1 MGAATHR
8 VNSCRDRAARTPG
21 RSEEHG
27 PRPPARGR
35 RAGPWGAF
43 AWLAAASFFCAS
55 PVTAAEIGS
64 EDSLASVEVH
74 AFGSQGFIATTKN
87 NYIDTNSTHGSFQF
101 SEIGINFTKVL
112 VDKLRFGVQLFAEDL
127 GPTGSYNARAD
138 WFYLDYR
145 WQDWLGLRA
154 GRVKIPFGLYN
165 EINDVDSA
173 RISVLLPQSVYPIQ
187 NRDYLLAQ
195 TGGELYGY
203 LRLGRL
209 GALDYGGYA
218 GTIFLDPADASTQPG
233 SPIQIVNINVPYLV
247 GGRVMWETPVEG
259 LRLGGSIQVLRL
271 DLQLL
276 AGTQTVVLEAPV
288 TLAVGSLEYSAHD
301 WLLAAEYSRWFV
313 KDDSSVPTLIPSSPV
328 VTSERGY
335 AMAGYRV
342 TKWLQPGGYYSLLF
356 PDVTHRSGRENVQ
369 HDIAATLRFDLNAN
383 WLVKLEGHYML
394 GTAGVTP
401 GLNGTAPLSALDR
414 DWSVFLVKTTA
425 YF

>member
-1 MGAATHR
+1 
-8 VNSCRDRAARTPG
+8 
-21 RSEEHG
+21 
-27 PRPPARGR
+27 
-35 RAGPWGAF
+35 
-43 AWLAAASFFCAS
+43 
-55 PVTAAEIGS
+55 
-64 EDSLASVEVH
+64 VH
-74 AFGSQGFIATTKN
+74 AFGSQGFIATTRN

-101 SEIGINFTKVL
+101 SEVGINFTKVL
-112 VDKLRFGVQLFAEDL
+112 LDKLRFGVQLFAEDL
-127 GPTGSYNARAD
+127 GPTGNYNARAD

-218 GTIFLDPADASTQPG
+218 GTIFVDATSQPG
-233 SPIQIVNINVPYLV
+233 SPFQILNVNVPYLV
-247 GGRVMWETPVEG
+247 GGRVIWETPAEG
-259 LRLGGSIQVLRL
+259 LRLGGSIQALRL
-271 DLQLL
+271 DLQIL
-276 AGTQTVVLEAPV
+276 AGTQTVTVEAPV
-288 TLAVGSLEYSAHD
+288 VLSVGSIEYSAHD
-301 WLLAAEYSRWFV
+301 LLLAAEYSRWFV
-313 KDDSSVPTLIPSSPV
+313 KDDSSAPTIFPSSHV

-342 TKWLQPGGYYSLLF
+342 AKWLQPGAYYSLLF
-356 PDVTHRSGRENVQ
+356 PDVTQRSGRENVQ

-401 GLNGTAPLSALDR
+401 GLNGTTPLSALDR

>member
-1 MGAATHR
+1 MGAAGHR
-8 VNSCRDRAARTPG
+8 VDSWHER
-21 RSEEHG
+21 
-27 PRPPARGR
+27 PARGTGGSEKQGLPSPAHGR
-35 RAGPWGAF
+35 RVGPRVAF
-43 AWLAAASFFCAS
+43 LLLAAASFFCAS
-55 PVTAAEIGS
+55 RVTAAEIGD
-64 EDSLASVEVH
+64 EGSLASVEVH
-74 AFGSQGFIATTKN
+74 AFGSQGFIATTRN

-127 GPTGSYNARAD
+127 GPTGNYNVRAD

-145 WQDWLGLRA
+145 WQDWLGIRA

-203 LRLGRL
+203 LRLGPL
-209 GALDYGGYA
+209 GALDYAGYA
-218 GTIFLDPADASTQPG
+218 GTIFLDATAQPG
-233 SPIQIVNINVPYLV
+233 SPVQILSVNVPYLV

-259 LRLGGSIQVLRL
+259 LRLGGSIQALRL

-276 AGTQTVVLEAPV
+276 AGTQTVTVEAPV
-288 TLAVGSLEYSAHD
+288 TLSVGSIEYSAHD
-301 WLLAAEYSRWFV
+301 LLLAFEYSRWFV
-313 KDDSSVPTLIPSSPV
+313 KDDSNAPTLFPSTPL

-335 AMAGYRV
+335 TMVGYRV
-342 TKWLQPGGYYSLLF
+342 AKWLQPGAYYSLLF

-401 GLNGTAPLSALDR
+401 GLNGTTPLNALDR
-414 DWSVFLVKTTA
+414 DWAVFLVKTTA